1 MSRVPS
7 FLILRR
13 ENNTERVVGSAKE
26 KTAKARREYK
36 REIDG
41 AVYTVIVEE
50 SETAKETVT
59 EKIQKAIDRECDSFI
74 LAEKRAKK
82 QMYTK
87 PLNGC

>member
-1 MSRVPS
+1 MPRVPS

-13 ENNTERVVGSAKE
+13 ENNTERAAELTKE

-41 AVYTVIVEE
+41 AVYTVFVEE

-59 EKIQKAIDRECDSFI
+59 EKIQKAINRECDRFI
-74 LAEKRAKK
+74 LAERWRG
-82 QMYTK
+82 
-87 PLNGC
+87 NR